1 MARISQAVSMLRESG
16 YLQSVFENTRHED
29 PQTQLESIAEWLND
43 IDHNF
48 ELGGSYSVLLRH
60 AKTVQNYFKKNC

>member
-16 YLQSVFENTRHED
+16 YLQSVFEDVQHED

-43 IDHNF
+43 VDRNF
-48 ELGGSYSVLLRH
+48 ELGGSYSALIRH